1 MLKVDGNHDCVFF
14 VIIYKDKKIE
24 RDSICDKKE
33 TFDMVIDVIWNLKI
47 LLILKN
53 NGFLEEIK

>member
-1 MLKVDGNHDCVFF
+1 
-14 VIIYKDKKIE
+14 
-24 RDSICDKKE
+24 
-33 TFDMVIDVIWNLKI
+33 MVIDVIWNLKI